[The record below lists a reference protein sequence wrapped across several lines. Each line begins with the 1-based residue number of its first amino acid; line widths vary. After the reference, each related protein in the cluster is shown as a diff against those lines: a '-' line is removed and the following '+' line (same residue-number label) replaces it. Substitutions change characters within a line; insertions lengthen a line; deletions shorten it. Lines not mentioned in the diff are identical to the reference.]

1 MRLLLQCH
9 LMCLLE
15 LELELELLK
24 LLLLEV
30 LEVLG
35 LPLHLPVV
43 LVRI

>member
-30 LEVLG
+30 LEVLE